1 MPVSAGPD
9 MVQVLHWLLQ
19 SIATGMIR
27 NLNEDPFVFPAPL
40 GSGIDTRRSELIM
53 DDDTLCM
60 HRQLIGKERAFLQ
73 ADPSI
78 MLYIMS
84 R

>member
-19 SIATGMIR
+19 SMVTGMIR

>member
-1 MPVSAGPD
+1 MPASAGPD
-9 MVQVLHWLLQ
+9 IVQILHWLLQ

-27 NLNEDPFVFPAPL
+27 DLFEDPSVFPAPL
-40 GSGIDTRRSELIM
+40 GSGIDTRRSELTR

-60 HRQLIGKERAFLQ
+60 HHRLIGKERAFPQ

-78 MLYIMS
+78 MLSIKS

>member
-1 MPVSAGPD
+1 MPASAGPD
-9 MVQVLHWLLQ
+9 IVQVLHWLLQ

-27 NLNEDPFVFPAPL
+27 DLYEDPSVFPAPL
-40 GSGIDTRRSELIM
+40 GSGIDTRRSELIR

-78 MLYIMS
+78 MLYIKS

>member
-1 MPVSAGPD
+1 

-27 NLNEDPFVFPAPL
+27 NLNEDPFVFPASL

>member
-27 NLNEDPFVFPAPL
+27 DLFEDPSVFPAPL
-40 GSGIDTRRSELIM
+40 GSGINTRRSEQIR

-78 MLYIMS
+78 ML
-84 R
+84 

>member
-19 SIATGMIR
+19 SIVTGMIR

-78 MLYIMS
+78 MLYLKS

>member
-1 MPVSAGPD
+1 MKTLSYSQLRWD
-9 MVQVLHWLLQ
+9 Q
-19 SIATGMIR
+19 
-27 NLNEDPFVFPAPL
+27 
-40 GSGIDTRRSELIM
+40 GSTRRSELIM

>member
-19 SIATGMIR
+19 SMVAGMIR

>member
-27 NLNEDPFVFPAPL
+27 NLNEDPSVFPASL